1 MVIAYFASKP
11 LLRVVPSA
19 IKETLSIKK
28 FVAALESSLPLN
40 LIFTV
45 CPL

>member
-11 LLRVVPSA
+11 LLRAVVPPSA

-45 CPL
+45 